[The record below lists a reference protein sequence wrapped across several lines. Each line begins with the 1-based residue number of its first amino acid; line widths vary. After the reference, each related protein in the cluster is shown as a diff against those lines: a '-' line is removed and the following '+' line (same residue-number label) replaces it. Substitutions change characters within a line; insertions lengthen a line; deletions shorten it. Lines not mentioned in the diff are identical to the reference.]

1 MSMEWTYGPHHWL
14 WMIVWVGFWALVV
27 AGLVILIRAFLAP
40 ERKFPVEKKAMD
52 YLNERYA
59 KGEISRDEYLQK
71 REDILKKGD

>member
-1 MSMEWTYGPHHWL
+1 MSMGWMYGPHHWL

-27 AGLVILIRAFLAP
+27 AGLVMIIRAFLI
-40 ERKFPVEKKAMD
+40 ERRLSVEKKAMD

-71 REDILKKGD
+71 REDILKGA